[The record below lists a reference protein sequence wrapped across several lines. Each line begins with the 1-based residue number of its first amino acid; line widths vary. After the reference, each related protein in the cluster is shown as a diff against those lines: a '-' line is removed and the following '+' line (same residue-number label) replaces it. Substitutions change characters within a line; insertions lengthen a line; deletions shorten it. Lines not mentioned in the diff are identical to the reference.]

1 MVRAAALF
9 VSLYCPREE
18 PNSALRGGI
27 RSIPET
33 LDHFFILN
41 RVFYHY
47 YTTTLLIILITTLQ
61 IRIIRVQVVINRLLL
76 GSRWLLTRTT
86 GTRVEI
92 NLDAV
97 VICDLAKELL
107 DLKFARSAGSPG
119 RGTRRLL
126 DGLEE
131 LNRIILRS
139 LLSLGGSLGIY
150 FRFTFDSLSELNVP
164 AFLELSQLLCV

>member
-1 MVRAAALF
+1 MDGRLPGGVSKAQEGQGSPSLGSEAEF
-9 VSLYCPREE
+9 VQSRRHLT
-18 PNSALRGGI
+18 I
-27 RSIPET
+27 
-33 LDHFFILN
+33 FFILN

-61 IRIIRVQVVINRLLL
+61 IRIIRVQLVINRLLL
-76 GSRWLLTRTT
+76 LGSWLLLLTHPP

-97 VICDLAKELL
+97 LSCNLAKELL
-107 DLKFARSAGSPG
+107 NLECFPRTG

-131 LNRIILRS
+131 CHRIIF
-139 LLSLGGSLGIY
+139 LSLGGSLGGSSTLE
-150 FRFTFDSLSELNVP
+150 RLSELDIP
-164 AFLELSQLLCV
+164 AFLELSQLLRV

>member
-1 MVRAAALF
+1 MADESQAAPHKLGCTPHTLRAPHG
-9 VSLYCPREE
+9 SRPRI
-18 PNSALRGGI
+18 PIPDHHPLGKI

-61 IRIIRVQVVINRLLL
+61 IRIIRVQVIINGLLL
-76 GSRWLLTRTT
+76 GSWLLLLTHPT

-97 VICDLAKELL
+97 LSCNLAKELL
-107 DLKFARSAGSPG
+107 N
-119 RGTRRLL
+119 
-126 DGLEE
+126 LE
-131 LNRIILRS
+131 
-139 LLSLGGSLGIY
+139 
-150 FRFTFDSLSELNVP
+150 
-164 AFLELSQLLCV
+164 

>member
-1 MVRAAALF
+1 MICWTR
-9 VSLYCPREE
+9 
-18 PNSALRGGI
+18 RGKI

-33 LDHFFILN
+33 LGHFFRLN

-47 YTTTLLIILITTLQ
+47 DTTTLLILIITTLQ
-61 IRIIRVQVVINRLLL
+61 IRIIRVQVVINKLLLGSRLLL
-76 GSRWLLTRTT
+76 GSWLLFTHPP

-97 VICDLAKELL
+97 LSCNLAKELL
-107 DLKFARSAGSPG
+107 NLECFPRTG

-131 LNRIILRS
+131 CHRIIF
-139 LLSLGGSLGIY
+139 LSLGGSLGGSSTLE
-150 FRFTFDSLSELNVP
+150 RLSELDIP
-164 AFLELSQLLCV
+164 AFLELSQLLR

>member
-1 MVRAAALF
+1 MFRVSISRRARCINTF
-9 VSLYCPREE
+9 SREE
-18 PNSALRGGI
+18 RKQGGI

-61 IRIIRVQVVINRLLL
+61 IRIIRVQLVINRLLL

-97 VICDLAKELL
+97 LRCNLAQKLL
-107 DLKFARSAGSPG
+107 NLRFPRTG

-131 LNRIILRS
+131 LNRIIL
-139 LLSLGGSLGIY
+139 LTLGGSLG
-150 FRFTFDSLSELNVP
+150 T
-164 AFLELSQLLCV
+164 